1 MRAKYTITLNDL
13 IEDGFNLFNFEW
25 TIQPNTVSKDEVQ
38 DTIIRMYQFREIG
51 LETPYYFQQEFKN
64 SFLNNLPWLNK
75 TLEIY
80 YSLAFAGGQ
89 EKKTSTISRDTTT
102 TLTRT
107 DATKKTTEDTNTIDK
122 SVETSNNVGDRYLD
136 TPEDVL
142 GSNSTRYATSIN
154 NQTQSGSET
163 TDETDTRN
171 IDETGSLNRSDDGT
185 EETTENEDYTIT
197 RTTNL
202 TNELK
207 NRYEVNDILYQF
219 ALKFDDLFMGV
230 F

>member
-136 TPEDVL
+136 TPENVL
-142 GSNSTRYATSIN
+142 GSTSTRYATSIN

-185 EETTENEDYTIT
+185 EETTESEDYTIT

>member
-136 TPEDVL
+136 TPENVL
-142 GSNSTRYATSIN
+142 GSTSTRYVTSIN

>member
-136 TPEDVL
+136 TPENVL
-142 GSNSTRYATSIN
+142 GSTATRYATSIN

-171 IDETGSLNRSDDGT
+171 IDESGSLNRSDDGT
-185 EETTENEDYTIT
+185 EETTENEDYTVT

>member
-13 IEDGFNLFNFEW
+13 IEDGFNLFNFDW

-80 YSLAFAGGQ
+80 YSLAFSGGQ

-107 DATKKTTEDTNTIDK
+107 DATKKTTEDANTIDK

-136 TPEDVL
+136 TPENVL
-142 GSNSTRYATSIN
+142 GSTSTRYATSIN

>member
-38 DTIIRMYQFREIG
+38 DTIIRMYLFREIG

-136 TPEDVL
+136 TPENVL
-142 GSNSTRYATSIN
+142 GSTSTRYATSIN

-185 EETTENEDYTIT
+185 EETTENEDYTVT

-202 TNELK
+202 TDELK

>member
-38 DTIIRMYQFREIG
+38 DTIIRMYLFREIG

-122 SVETSNNVGDRYLD
+122 SVVTSNNVGDRSLD
-136 TPEDVL
+136 TPENVL
-142 GSNSTRYATSIN
+142 GSTSTRYATSIN

-185 EETTENEDYTIT
+185 EETTESEDYTVT

>member
-25 TIQPNTVSKDEVQ
+25 TIQPNTVSRDEVQ

-80 YSLAFAGGQ
+80 YSLAFAGEQ

-136 TPEDVL
+136 TPENVL
-142 GSNSTRYATSIN
+142 GSTSTRYATSIN

>member
-136 TPEDVL
+136 TPENVL
-142 GSNSTRYATSIN
+142 GSTSTRYATSIN
-154 NQTQSGSET
+154 DQTQSGSET

-197 RTTNL
+197 RTSNL

>member
-136 TPEDVL
+136 TPENVL
-142 GSNSTRYATSIN
+142 GSTSTKYATSIN

-185 EETTENEDYTIT
+185 EETTENEDYTVT

-202 TNELK
+202 TDELK

>member
-107 DATKKTTEDTNTIDK
+107 DASKKTTEDTNTIDK

-136 TPEDVL
+136 TPENVL
-142 GSNSTRYATSIN
+142 GSTSTTYATSIN

-163 TDETDTRN
+163 TNETDTRN

-185 EETTENEDYTIT
+185 EETTENEDYTVT

-202 TNELK
+202 TDELK

>member
-122 SVETSNNVGDRYLD
+122 SVEASNNVGDRYLD
-136 TPEDVL
+136 TPENVL
-142 GSNSTRYATSIN
+142 GSTSTRYATSIN
-154 NQTQSGSET
+154 NQTQSGFET
-163 TDETDTRN
+163 THETDTRN

-185 EETTENEDYTIT
+185 EETTENEDYAIT

>member
-107 DATKKTTEDTNTIDK
+107 DATKKTTEDSNTIDK

-136 TPEDVL
+136 TPENVL
-142 GSNSTRYATSIN
+142 GSTSTRYATSIN

-163 TDETDTRN
+163 TAETDTRN

-185 EETTENEDYTIT
+185 EETTENEDYTVT

-202 TNELK
+202 TDELK

>member
-80 YSLAFAGGQ
+80 YSLAFAGEQ

-136 TPEDVL
+136 TPENVL
-142 GSNSTRYATSIN
+142 GSTSTRYATSIN

>member
-80 YSLAFAGGQ
+80 YSLAFSGGQ

-136 TPEDVL
+136 TPENVL
-142 GSNSTRYATSIN
+142 GSTSTRYATSIN

>member
-80 YSLAFAGGQ
+80 YSLAFSGGQ

-136 TPEDVL
+136 TPENVL
-142 GSNSTRYATSIN
+142 GSTSTRYATSIN

-171 IDETGSLNRSDDGT
+171 IDESGSLNRSDDGT

>member
-38 DTIIRMYQFREIG
+38 DTIIRMYLFREIG

-136 TPEDVL
+136 TPENVL
-142 GSNSTRYATSIN
+142 GSTSTRYATSIN

-163 TDETDTRN
+163 THETDTRN

-185 EETTENEDYTIT
+185 EETTESEDYTVT

>member
-80 YSLAFAGGQ
+80 YSLAFSGGQ

-136 TPEDVL
+136 TPENVL
-142 GSNSTRYATSIN
+142 GSTSTRYATSIN

-171 IDETGSLNRSDDGT
+171 IDEAGSLNRSDDGT

>member
-136 TPEDVL
+136 TPENVL
-142 GSNSTRYATSIN
+142 GSTSTRYATSIN

-171 IDETGSLNRSDDGT
+171 IDESGSLNRSDDGT
-185 EETTENEDYTIT
+185 EETTENEDYTVT

-202 TNELK
+202 TDELK

>member
-25 TIQPNTVSKDEVQ
+25 TIHPNTVSKDEVQ

-80 YSLAFAGGQ
+80 YSLAFSGGQ

-136 TPEDVL
+136 TPENVL
-142 GSNSTRYATSIN
+142 GSTSTRYATSIN

-171 IDETGSLNRSDDGT
+171 IDESGSLNRSDDGT

>member
-75 TLEIY
+75 TLEIF

-136 TPEDVL
+136 TPENVL
-142 GSNSTRYATSIN
+142 GSTSTRYATSIN

-185 EETTENEDYTIT
+185 EETTESEDYTVT

>member
-136 TPEDVL
+136 TPENVL
-142 GSNSTRYATSIN
+142 GSTSTRYATSIN

-230 F
+230 L

>member
-102 TLTRT
+102 TLNRT

-136 TPEDVL
+136 TPENVL
-142 GSNSTRYATSIN
+142 GSASTRYATSIN

-185 EETTENEDYTIT
+185 EETTENEDYTVT

-202 TNELK
+202 TDELK